1 MESQFSIS
9 GFAAAEHY
17 GAKPAYDDKVEQQ
30 DEQHIGRPPAGI
42 PLASKVSGTERSKSF
57 FPESSSPTTTA
68 HDNTVLPERATPTTT
83 FRFACHK
90 SAGWTM
96 PTKRH
101 EKIPYRAKSRQL
113 KRKLRNPKQNS
124 FVRLMQRTYFVEDT
138 STHEKVWDTAGMRS
152 DFELFADSMPAVES
166 L

>member
-1 MESQFSIS
+1 
-9 GFAAAEHY
+9 
-17 GAKPAYDDKVEQQ
+17 
-30 DEQHIGRPPAGI
+30 
-42 PLASKVSGTERSKSF
+42 
-57 FPESSSPTTTA
+57 
-68 HDNTVLPERATPTTT
+68 
-83 FRFACHK
+83 
-90 SAGWTM
+90 M

-124 FVRLMQRTYFVEDT
+124 FVRLMKRTYFVEDT